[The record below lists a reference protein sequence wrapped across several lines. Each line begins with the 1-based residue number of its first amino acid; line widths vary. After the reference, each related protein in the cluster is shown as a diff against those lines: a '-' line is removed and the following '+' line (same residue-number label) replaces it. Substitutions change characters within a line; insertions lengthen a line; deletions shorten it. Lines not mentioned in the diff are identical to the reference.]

1 MTNPLDSQIGGNHY
15 KDFSIQPIEFIEAN
29 KLPFLEGCIIKRACR
44 HGAKNGAEDV
54 RKIIHEARL
63 LLKLRYGVDE

>member
-1 MTNPLDSQIGGNHY
+1 MTNPLESQIGGNHY

-44 HGAKNGAEDV
+44 HSAKNGAEDV